1 MQLQGMLEI
10 RRYIK
15 ETAPLI
21 HCITNP
27 ISIHDCANIIL
38 AAGGRPIMAEHP
50 AEVREITAVS
60 SALML
65 NLGNITDARM
75 ESMKASL
82 TEANQRHIPVLLD
95 LVGVTCSSLRRDYAK
110 QLLENG
116 VFSVI
121 KGNISEI
128 LAVAELPFHGTGI
141 DAGVQDALSDANDD
155 WYCRTA
161 RTLAFH
167 LGCTVMATGKQ
178 DLIADS
184 QDVFLVSNGNASLSG
199 ITGTGCMVG
208 ALTAA
213 YLPGN
218 SRKSVVR
225 ENRESKDIKM
235 AGSQDNGSSRNT
247 GNPAGTGT
255 TAALL
260 AAATMGIAG
269 EHASGISRGPGS
281 FQVNLLDEIYALG
294 EDQLLSEARIRQHAF

>member
-1 MQLQGMLEI
+1 M
-10 RRYIK
+10 
-15 ETAPLI
+15 
-21 HCITNP
+21 
-27 ISIHDCANIIL
+27 
-38 AAGGRPIMAEHP
+38 
-50 AEVREITAVS
+50 
-60 SALML
+60 
-65 NLGNITDARM
+65 
-75 ESMKASL
+75 
-82 TEANQRHIPVLLD
+82 
-95 LVGVTCSSLRRDYAK
+95 
-110 QLLENG
+110 
-116 VFSVI
+116 I

-141 DAGVQDALSDANDD
+141 DAGVQDALSDANED